1 MFSGILTNLIVV
13 YAIYFENDI
22 LSSGLNSQYNYKA
35 EGEGRTLY
43 L

>member
-1 MFSGILTNLIVV
+1 MIVV
-13 YAIYFENDI
+13 YAIYFENDV

-35 EGEGRTLY
+35 ERDGGTLY